1 MKRLTSSILLA
12 STLIILAG
20 CSHSNEP
27 TAGSIDNAPTASSS
41 SSVSSGDA
49 TAQSPTPSASQSDN
63 QVLNDIDQVMTG
75 LMSSTKTL
83 PDGLKLGPNLS
94 AWLDKSDRDKVWVAT
109 RVANTDVDGNR
120 YTFHLSLNSTLL
132 QPGETIEEAGKRAYS
147 YTSSNINNMQYVET
161 KIVVVY
167 DQSSHT
173 LEKE

>member
-20 CSHSNEP
+20 CSHSNDS
-27 TAGSIDNAPTASSS
+27 TTGSIDNAPTASSS
-41 SSVSSGDA
+41 SSVSSDA
-49 TAQSPTPSASQSDN
+49 TDQSPTPSASQSDN

-75 LMSSTKTL
+75 LMSSTKAL
-83 PDGLKLGPNLS
+83 PDGMKLGPNLS
-94 AWLDKSDRDKVWVAT
+94 AWLDRSDRDKVWVAT
-109 RVANTDVDGNR
+109 RVANTDVDGDR

-132 QPGETIEEAGKRAYS
+132 QPGETIEEAGQRAYS
-147 YTSSNINNMQYVET
+147 YTRNNINNMQYVET

>member
-20 CSHSNEP
+20 CSHSNDS
-27 TAGSIDNAPTASSS
+27 TTGSIDNAPTASSS
-41 SSVSSGDA
+41 SSVSSDA
-49 TAQSPTPSASQSDN
+49 AVQSPTPSASQSND
-63 QVLNDIDQVMTG
+63 QTLNDIDQVMIG

-83 PDGLKLGPNLS
+83 PDGMKLGPNLS
-94 AWLDKSDRDKVWVAT
+94 AWLDRSDRDKVWVAT
-109 RVANTDVDGNR
+109 RVANTDVDGDR

>member
-20 CSHSNEP
+20 CSHSNDP

-41 SSVSSGDA
+41 SSVSSDA
-49 TAQSPTPSASQSDN
+49 TVQSPTPSASQSDN
-63 QVLNDIDQVMTG
+63 QTLNDIDQVMTG

-83 PDGLKLGPNLS
+83 PDGMKLGPNLS
-94 AWLDKSDRDKVWVAT
+94 AWLDRSDHDKAWVAT
-109 RVANTDVDGNR
+109 RVANTDVDGDR

-132 QPGETIEEAGKRAYS
+132 QPGETIEEAGQRAYS
-147 YTSSNINNMQYVET
+147 YTRNNINNMQYVET

>member
-12 STLIILAG
+12 STLIILAS
-20 CSHSNEP
+20 CSHSNDS
-27 TAGSIDNAPTASSS
+27 TTGSIDNAPTASSS
-41 SSVSSGDA
+41 SSVSSDA
-49 TAQSPTPSASQSDN
+49 TVQSSTPSASQSDN
-63 QVLNDIDQVMTG
+63 QTLNDIDQVMTG

-94 AWLDKSDRDKVWVAT
+94 AWLDRSDRNKVWVAT
-109 RVANTDVDGNR
+109 RVANTDVDGDR

-132 QPGETIEEAGKRAYS
+132 QPGETIEEAGQRAYS
-147 YTSSNINNMQYVET
+147 YTRNNINNMQYVET

>member
-20 CSHSNEP
+20 CSHSNDP

-41 SSVSSGDA
+41 SSVSSDT

-63 QVLNDIDQVMTG
+63 QTLNDIDQVMTG

-94 AWLDKSDRDKVWVAT
+94 AWLDRSDRDKVWVAT

-120 YTFHLSLNSTLL
+120 YTFHVSLNSTLL
-132 QPGETIEEAGKRAYS
+132 QPGETIEEAGQRAYS
-147 YTSSNINNMQYVET
+147 YTRNNINNMQYVET

>member
-20 CSHSNEP
+20 CSHSNDS
-27 TAGSIDNAPTASSS
+27 TTGSIDNAPTASSS
-41 SSVSSGDA
+41 SSVSSDT
-49 TAQSPTPSASQSDN
+49 TAQSPTQSASQSDN

-83 PDGLKLGPNLS
+83 PDSLKLGPNLS
-94 AWLDKSDRDKVWVAT
+94 AWLDRSDRDKVWVAT
-109 RVANTDVDGNR
+109 RVANTDVDGDR

-147 YTSSNINNMQYVET
+147 YTRNNINNMQYVET

>member
-12 STLIILAG
+12 SALIILAG
-20 CSHSNEP
+20 CSHSNDS
-27 TAGSIDNAPTASSS
+27 TTGSIDNAPTASSS
-41 SSVSSGDA
+41 SSVSSDV
-49 TAQSPTPSASQSDN
+49 TVQSPTPSASQSND
-63 QVLNDIDQVMTG
+63 QTLNDIDQVMTG

-94 AWLDKSDRDKVWVAT
+94 DWLDRSDRDKVWVAT
-109 RVANTDVDGNR
+109 RVANTDVDGDR

>member
-20 CSHSNEP
+20 CSHSNDS
-27 TAGSIDNAPTASSS
+27 TTGSIDNAPTASSS
-41 SSVSSGDA
+41 SSVSSDT
-49 TAQSPTPSASQSDN
+49 TAQSPTPSASQSND
-63 QVLNDIDQVMTG
+63 QTLNDIDQVMTG

-94 AWLDKSDRDKVWVAT
+94 AWLDRSDRDKVWVAT

>member
-20 CSHSNEP
+20 CSHSNDS
-27 TAGSIDNAPTASSS
+27 TTGSIDNAPTASSS
-41 SSVSSGDA
+41 SSVSSDA
-49 TAQSPTPSASQSDN
+49 ADQSPTPSASQSND
-63 QVLNDIDQVMTG
+63 QTLNDIDQVMTG
-75 LMSSTKTL
+75 LMSSTKVL
-83 PDGLKLGPNLS
+83 PDGMKLGPNLS
-94 AWLDKSDRDKVWVAT
+94 AWLDRSDRDKVWVAT
-109 RVANTDVDGNR
+109 RVANTDVDGDR

-132 QPGETIEEAGKRAYS
+132 QPGETIEEAGQRAYS
-147 YTSSNINNMQYVET
+147 YTRNNINNMQYVET

>member
-12 STLIILAG
+12 SALIILAG
-20 CSHSNEP
+20 CSHSNDS
-27 TAGSIDNAPTASSS
+27 TTGSIDNAPTASSS
-41 SSVSSGDA
+41 SSVSSDT

-63 QVLNDIDQVMTG
+63 QTLNDIDQVMTG
-75 LMSSTKTL
+75 LMSSTKAL
-83 PDGLKLGPNLS
+83 PDGMKLGPSLS
-94 AWLDKSDRDKVWVAT
+94 AWLDRSDRDKVWVAT

-132 QPGETIEEAGKRAYS
+132 QPGETIEEAGQRAYS
-147 YTSSNINNMQYVET
+147 YTRNNINNMQYVET

>member
-20 CSHSNEP
+20 CSHSNDS
-27 TAGSIDNAPTASSS
+27 TTGSIDNAPTASSS
-41 SSVSSGDA
+41 SSVSSDA
-49 TAQSPTPSASQSDN
+49 TVQSPTPSASQSND
-63 QVLNDIDQVMTG
+63 QTLNDIDQVMTG

-83 PDGLKLGPNLS
+83 PDGMKLGQNLS
-94 AWLDKSDRDKVWVAT
+94 AWLDRSDRDKVWVAT

-132 QPGETIEEAGKRAYS
+132 QPGETIEEAGQRAYS
-147 YTSSNINNMQYVET
+147 YTRNNINNMQYVET

>member
-12 STLIILAG
+12 STLIILVG
-20 CSHSNEP
+20 CSHSNDP
-27 TAGSIDNAPTASSS
+27 TTGSIDNAPTASSS
-41 SSVSSGDA
+41 SSVSSDA
-49 TAQSPTPSASQSDN
+49 TVQSPTPSASQSDN

-83 PDGLKLGPNLS
+83 PDGMKLGPNLS
-94 AWLDKSDRDKVWVAT
+94 AWLDRSDRDKVWVAT
-109 RVANTDVDGNR
+109 RVANTDVDGDR

-147 YTSSNINNMQYVET
+147 YTSSNVNNMQYVET

>member
-12 STLIILAG
+12 SALIILAG
-20 CSHSNEP
+20 CSHSNDS
-27 TAGSIDNAPTASSS
+27 TTGSIDNAPTASSS
-41 SSVSSGDA
+41 SSASSDA
-49 TAQSPTPSASQSDN
+49 TAQSSTPSASQSDN
-63 QVLNDIDQVMTG
+63 QTSNEIDQVMTG
-75 LMSSTKTL
+75 LMSSTKAL

-94 AWLDKSDRDKVWVAT
+94 AWLDRSDRDKVWVAT
-109 RVANTDVDGNR
+109 RVANTDADGNR

>member
-20 CSHSNEP
+20 CSHSNDS
-27 TAGSIDNAPTASSS
+27 TTGSIDNAPTASSS
-41 SSVSSGDA
+41 SSVSSDA
-49 TAQSPTPSASQSDN
+49 TVQSPTPSASQSND
-63 QVLNDIDQVMTG
+63 QTLNDIDQVMTG

-83 PDGLKLGPNLS
+83 PDDMKLGPNLS
-94 AWLDKSDRDKVWVAT
+94 AWLDRSDRDKVWVAT
-109 RVANTDVDGNR
+109 RVANTDVDGDR

>member
-1 MKRLTSSILLA
+1 MKHLTSSILLA

-20 CSHSNEP
+20 CSHSNDS
-27 TAGSIDNAPTASSS
+27 TTGSIDNAPTASSS
-41 SSVSSGDA
+41 SSVSSDA
-49 TAQSPTPSASQSDN
+49 TVQSPTPSASQSND
-63 QVLNDIDQVMTG
+63 QTLNDIDQVMTG

-94 AWLDKSDRDKVWVAT
+94 AWLDRSDRDKVWVAT
-109 RVANTDVDGNR
+109 RVANTDVDGDR

-147 YTSSNINNMQYVET
+147 YTRNNINNMQYVET

-167 DQSSHT
+167 DRSSHT

>member
-20 CSHSNEP
+20 CSHSNDP

-41 SSVSSGDA
+41 SSVSSDT

-63 QVLNDIDQVMTG
+63 QTLNDIDQVMTG

-83 PDGLKLGPNLS
+83 PDGMKLGPNLS

-109 RVANTDVDGNR
+109 RVANTDVDGDR